1 MTYRDR
7 LLGVCR
13 VMGAA
18 GVGVRK
24 GTGQEWRLEVSVQK
38 VEYLGSLLAGSFA
51 AIFISDD
58 LTSSRKE
65 VM

>member
-1 MTYRDR
+1 M
-7 LLGVCR
+7 CR

-38 VEYLGSLLAGSFA
+38 MEYLGSLLAGSFA